1 MKVSQ
6 LTMNGERTVIM
17 KHLTTYQGK
26 KVLVLG
32 LAKSGVNAA
41 RLLRKLGAQVTV
53 SDVKPLA
60 ENQDAQELQND
71 GFTVITGEQTADLL
85 DPGYDLVVKNPG
97 IFYDVPVVK
106 RALADKVPVISE
118 MELASEVAE
127 AELIAV
133 TGSNGKTTTTT
144 MIQKMVDH
152 DRRAGKAVYAGNIGI
167 PASRVAQAV
176 TADDTL
182 VLEASSFMLVGTTTF
197 HPHIAVLTNIF
208 SNHLDYHKTRE
219 NYVAAKM
226 KITANQTADDY
237 FVVNFDSPEL
247 RELSEQSAA
256 QVVPFSREARSQA
269 GAYELNG
276 DLYFKDEKLMAASDI
291 KVPGDHNVENALAAI
306 AVAKIKG
313 VSTAAIVAVLRSF
326 GGVRHR
332 TQYVLEADGRQ
343 YYNDS
348 KATDMEATEMALKG
362 FTAPVVLIA
371 GGLDRGYTF
380 EKLVSSLKAHV
391 KAVVLVGQTAKLLE
405 DAAKKAGIQTI
416 RLSENVETAVP
427 TAYELSDAGDI
438 ILLSPANASWD
449 QYPNFEVRG
458 DRFIKAVEQLTGK
471 QEEK

>member
-1 MKVSQ
+1 MKQ
-6 LTMNGERTVIM
+6 I
-17 KHLTTYQGK
+17 TTYQDK

-41 RLLRKLGAQVTV
+41 HLLKRLGAQVTV

-60 ENQDAQELQND
+60 ENPDAQALKAA

-85 DPGYDLVVKNPG
+85 DPGYDYIVKNPG

-106 RALADKVPVISE
+106 RALAEKIPVIGE
-118 MELASEVAE
+118 MELVGEVAD

-144 MIQKMVDH
+144 MIQKMVAH
-152 DRRAGKAVYAGNIGI
+152 DRQAGKAVYAGNIGI
-167 PASRVAQAV
+167 PASKVVQEV
-176 TADDTL
+176 TPDDTL
-182 VLEASSFMLVGTTTF
+182 VLEVSSFMLAETTEF

-208 SNHLDYHKTRE
+208 SNHLDYHKTRA

-237 FVVNFDSPEL
+237 FVVNFDNQEW
-247 RELSEQSAA
+247 RDLSQNTKA
-256 QVVPFSREARSQA
+256 QVVPFSRQDQSED
-269 GAYELNG
+269 GAYEKDG
-276 DLYFKDEKLMAASDI
+276 ILYFKQETIMPASDI

-313 VSTAAIVAVLRSF
+313 VSTAAIVAVLKSF

-332 TQYVLEADGRQ
+332 TQFVLEAKGRQ

-362 FTAPVVLIA
+362 FKAPVVLLA

-380 EKLVSSLKAHV
+380 EKMIPSFKAHV
-391 KAVVLVGQTAKLLE
+391 KAIILFGQTAKLLE
-405 DAAKKAGIQTI
+405 DTAKQAGIQTI
-416 RLSENVETAVP
+416 KLTDNVETAVP
-427 TAYELSDAGDI
+427 LAYQLSDPGDI
-438 ILLSPANASWD
+438 VLLSPANASWD

>member
-1 MKVSQ
+1 
-6 LTMNGERTVIM
+6 M

-182 VLEASSFMLVGTTTF
+182 VLEVSSFMLVGTTTF

-380 EKLVSSLKAHV
+380 EKLVPLLKAHV

>member
-1 MKVSQ
+1 MKQ
-6 LTMNGERTVIM
+6 I
-17 KHLTTYQGK
+17 TTYTGK
-26 KVLVLG
+26 RVLVLG

-41 RLLRKLGAQVTV
+41 RLLRKLGAKVTV

-60 ENQDAQELQND
+60 ENQDARDLQAD

-85 DPGYDLVVKNPG
+85 DPGYDLIVKNPG

-106 RALADKVPVISE
+106 RALAENIPVIGE
-118 MELASEVAE
+118 MELVGEVAD

-152 DRRAGKAVYAGNIGI
+152 DRKAGRAVYAGNIGI
-167 PASRVAQAV
+167 PASKVVQEV
-176 TADDTL
+176 TPDDTL
-182 VLEASSFMLVGTTTF
+182 VLEVSSFMLAETTEF
-197 HPHIAVLTNIF
+197 RPHIAVLTNIF
-208 SNHLDYHKTRE
+208 SNHLDYHKTRA

-237 FVVNFDSPEL
+237 FVVNFDNSEW
-247 RELSEQSAA
+247 RELSKQSAA
-256 QVVPFSREARSQA
+256 QVVPFSRLDQSED
-269 GAYELNG
+269 GAYETDG
-276 DLYFKDEKLMAASDI
+276 ELYFKGEHIMAASEI

-313 VSTAAIVAVLRSF
+313 VSTQAIVAVLRSF

-332 TQYVLEADGRQ
+332 TQYVLEAGGRQ

-362 FTAPVVLIA
+362 FKAPVVLLA

-380 EKLVSSLKAHV
+380 EKMIPSFKDHV
-391 KAVVLVGQTAKLLE
+391 KAIILFGQTADLLAE
-405 DAAKKAGIQTI
+405 TAQQAGIKVIKKT
-416 RLSENVETAVP
+416 ENVETAVP
-427 TAYELSDAGDI
+427 LAYQLSAVGDI

-471 QEEK
+471 QEEI

>member
-1 MKVSQ
+1 
-6 LTMNGERTVIM
+6 M

-167 PASRVAQAV
+167 PASRVSQAV

>member
-1 MKVSQ
+1 
-6 LTMNGERTVIM
+6 M

>member
-1 MKVSQ
+1 
-6 LTMNGERTVIM
+6 M

-167 PASRVAQAV
+167 PASQVAQAV

-182 VLEASSFMLVGTTTF
+182 VLEVSSFMLVGTTTF

-256 QVVPFSREARSQA
+256 QVVPFSREAQSQA

-276 DLYFKDEKLMAASDI
+276 DLYFKDEKLMPASDI

-405 DAAKKAGIQTI
+405 DAAKQAGIQTI

-458 DRFIKAVEQLTGK
+458 DKFIKAVEQLTGK